1 MTSGLVALLCLFLV
15 GGVLA
20 TRIMYIFIYIEGAL
34 LTSILFI
41 YTTSM
46 RDISIRGVAEL
57 MFE

>member
-41 YTTSM
+41 YTTNSL
-46 RDISIRGVAEL
+46 DGP
-57 MFE
+57 